1 MQDVGSLGRL
11 NELEQE
17 NLEAL
22 KKELRGSIQKG
33 IDFVASGKAGTHLPH
48 ILIALYPALALDWQW
63 LWAV

>member
-33 IDFVASGKAGTHLPH
+33 IDFVASGKAGAHLPQLLLR
-48 ILIALYPALALDWQW
+48 ILILF
-63 LWAV
+63 